1 MSIVLRSEDMPV
13 VERVD
18 AIHEAIC
25 AGVLPVEIR
34 WDRPA
39 DQIDLW
45 CRLATA
51 GPLNFNTARSSDNA
65 LWRTARQARSDH
77 EPQVFVAVQ
86 GRGSSCIS
94 QGDRQTV
101 LRPGDVTIYETT
113 RTYSITNPGLTEL
126 HYFQVPRGALAL
138 PEGTIDAVAGLRI
151 GPDNNALAAV
161 VAPYF
166 DTLGSTDVLD
176 HPTAAELVAG
186 PSIDLLRA
194 LITTHLADEP
204 AAAAPL
210 QGSLVLRVQEYVR
223 RHLADRDLSAATIAA
238 AHHVSVRHLYAELE
252 RAGVG
257 LQDTIRSLRLQECRR
272 ALRDPASAHLTV
284 SGIGARWGF
293 VDASHFGRV
302 FRREYGMTPREWRA
316 APG

>member
-1 MSIVLRSEDMPV
+1 MSLVLRSDDLPPDDRIEII
-13 VERVD
+13 RD
-18 AIHEAIC
+18 AIW
-25 AGVLPVEIR
+25 AGVLPVEIDY
-34 WDRPA
+34 DRPA
-39 DQIDLW
+39 ADIEVL
-45 CRLATA
+45 CRVSEA
-51 GPLNFNTARSSDNA
+51 GPVNFSSARSTPTM
-65 LWRTARQARSDH
+65 LRRTPGLARQDH
-77 EPQVFVAVQ
+77 EPTVFLAVQ
-86 GRGSSCIS
+86 VSGTTMVA
-94 QGDRQTV
+94 QGDNQAVLRAGDMAVYDSTRPYTV
-101 LRPGDVTIYETT
+101 LN
-113 RTYSITNPGLTEL
+113 TNRTEL

-138 PEGTIDAVAGLRI
+138 PDGTIDAIAGLRI

-166 DTLGSTDVLD
+166 DRLGSTDVLD
-176 HPTAAELVAG
+176 HPTAAALVAG

-210 QGSLVLRVQEYVR
+210 QGSLVLRVREYVR
-223 RHLADRDLSAATIAA
+223 THLADRDLSATTIAA

-257 LQDTIRSLRLQECRR
+257 LQDTIRALRLQECRR